1 MAFAA
6 ATTTREHEQEQQQNL
21 NPDQRQQHQQ
31 QRPAAT
37 TTAAAPAMRPLS
49 AYNRSNAAAAV
60 GDAAAPVAARAP
72 PPPFDP
78 APSISS
84 STFPLPSSV
93 KVALEELR
101 VSLDPRL
108 VTHPT
113 GHVMLPALA
122 AAGIRAQVGGS
133 GEGKQTHSLQRW
145 RTVLFFRR
153 RMKGLSASRGRR
165 AAPQRHGDG
174 FYDDDDGDGDGD
186 GEEEEGDDS
195 FEEEQVPFVLACLT
209 AADVV
214 RAVDRARSEKAVE
227 QQQQG
232 HFNTDFDPGAGL
244 ERLVREAARHHPG
257 CSLGVVVEGLESH
270 CISRERADAAARG
283 LRGPSSSLASPPRR
297 GRGGG
302 AGGDSDNIDGFVAR
316 RYDPRLLAASA
327 ALRHP
332 ALRLALLP
340 DAAAAAEHLVGLAR
354 ARGAAAAGFR
364 RRCWRRLFFFFVISA
379 AAAAAAAAAADA
391 RRREEGRHAGGEGGA
406 AAARVGGSVAAG
418 AAAPRVGR
426 GARPR
431 AGSDPGCGPRRGD
444 RRVGGARELWRADAL
459 RRGGGRGRKRRSESG
474 GGGDRRAEDQ
484 DTRRR
489 RRRRERRPGI
499 GTKGGPRGG
508 EEDRGD
514 GEGRGRRGCGGL
526 VNGEVG
532 GGQLFESNK
541 RRRRRKIARQ
551 NKIEMVI
558 ASRLVPRTA
567 ASTARSAEWIS
578 VPEGLRTLS
587 WY

>member
-1 MAFAA
+1 
-6 ATTTREHEQEQQQNL
+6 
-21 NPDQRQQHQQ
+21 
-31 QRPAAT
+31 
-37 TTAAAPAMRPLS
+37 MRPLS

-153 RMKGLSASRGRR
+153 RRKGLSASRGRR

-354 ARGAAAAGFR
+354 ALAEQPLRASAAAAGVDSSSSSSSQQQQQQQQLLLRTHGGGR
-364 RRCWRRLFFFFVISA
+364 RGDTQAAREALLLLESAAASQQGQQLPASAVALARALARIPGVGPAAAIAVSEEHGSFGGLMRFVEGEEGGGSGGAKA
-379 AAAAAAAAAADA
+379 AAAAIAELRTRTRGGGGGGASAAPASGPRVGPAAARRIVAMARAVDGEAAAD
-391 RRREEGRHAGGEGGA
+391 
-406 AAARVGGSVAAG
+406 
-418 AAAPRVGR
+418 
-426 GARPR
+426 
-431 AGSDPGCGPRRGD
+431 
-444 RRVGGARELWRADAL
+444 W
-459 RRGGGRGRKRRSESG
+459 
-474 GGGDRRAEDQ
+474 
-484 DTRRR
+484 
-489 RRRRERRPGI
+489 
-499 GTKGGPRGG
+499 
-508 EEDRGD
+508 
-514 GEGRGRRGCGGL
+514 
-526 VNGEVG
+526 
-532 GGQLFESNK
+532 
-541 RRRRRKIARQ
+541 
-551 NKIEMVI
+551 
-558 ASRLVPRTA
+558 
-567 ASTARSAEWIS
+567 
-578 VPEGLRTLS
+578 
-587 WY
+587 